1 MPKILIVE
9 DDDVA
14 RELLCQ
20 TLARQGYDVTMAE
33 DGVKGYELAL
43 SLRPDLIITDIY
55 MPAADGAHLLR
66 HIRAT
71 EALATT
77 PVIVVTGYGTGGA
90 TLALS
95 QGADAFEPKP
105 IQPANL
111 LATVRRLLA

>member
-1 MPKILIVE
+1 DRIEACPSYHLLLGTCHGFSLAQKILIVE

-66 HIRAT
+66 HIRDT
-71 EALATT
+71 GTLAAT
-77 PVIVVTGYGTGGA
+77 PVIVVTGYGT
-90 TLALS
+90 
-95 QGADAFEPKP
+95 
-105 IQPANL
+105 
-111 LATVRRLLA
+111 